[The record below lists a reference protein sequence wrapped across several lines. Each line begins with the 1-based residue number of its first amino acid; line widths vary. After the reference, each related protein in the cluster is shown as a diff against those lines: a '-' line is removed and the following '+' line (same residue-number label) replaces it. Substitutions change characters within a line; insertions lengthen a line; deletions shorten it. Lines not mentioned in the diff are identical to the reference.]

1 MTWYNQSISQLK
13 DLIFLV
19 GPRDN
24 TPPNISPSVQTPQLP
39 DFNDAVTVAVNV
51 TDADTGVRPD
61 GVILSYRT
69 DGGAWSNVTMSKTT
83 GDTYEG
89 TIPASPAGTHVEYMI
104 IAYDYANNVA
114 VDDSAGQ
121 YYVYTVIPEFPTW
134 QILALTLLLTGLIL
148 VIMKRRRNI
157 TKNDSTTMRALIL
170 RFPRNQK
177 H

>member
-1 MTWYNQSISQLK
+1 
-13 DLIFLV
+13 
-19 GPRDN
+19 
-24 TPPNISPSVQTPQLP
+24 
-39 DFNDAVTVAVNV
+39 VNV

-69 DGGAWSNVTMSKTT
+69 NGGAWNNVTMSKTA

-104 IAYDYANNVA
+104 IAYDYANNEA

-134 QILALTLLLTGLIL
+134 PILALALLLTGLIL
-148 VIMKRRRNI
+148 VIMKRRRHITENNS
-157 TKNDSTTMRALIL
+157 TKNRLFSLFAVASQVFHGLNCAR
-170 RFPRNQK
+170 QC
-177 H
+177 